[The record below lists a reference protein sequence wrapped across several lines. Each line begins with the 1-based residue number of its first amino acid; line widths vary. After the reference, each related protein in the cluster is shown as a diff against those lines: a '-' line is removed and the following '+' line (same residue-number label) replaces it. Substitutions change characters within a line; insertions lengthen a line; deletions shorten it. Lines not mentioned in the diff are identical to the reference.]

1 MKPTKT
7 WILVANARQAR
18 ILEHSGAGQGLDP
31 VPGRHLEAEEATEYT
46 DKPGTGHSIA
56 GPATNAMDRADP
68 QDQADIAF
76 AKEVCSVLV
85 EAQAEGRYDRL
96 VIFAG
101 PHMLGLLRK
110 VRQSE
115 IEETLLKEIDK
126 DLTHL
131 PADQIET
138 HLEDVIFV

>member
-1 MKPTKT
+1 MKPTRT

-18 ILEHSGAGQGLDP
+18 ILEHSGAGQGVHP
-31 VPGRHLEAEEATEYT
+31 VPGKHLKAEEATEHS

-56 GPATNAMDRADP
+56 GPATNAMDRAST

-76 AKEVCSVLV
+76 AKQVCTVLM
-85 EAQAEGRYDRL
+85 EALAEERYDRL

-110 VRQSE
+110 VRQIE
-115 IEETLLKEIDK
+115 IEDVILKEIDK
-126 DLTHL
+126 DLTNL
-131 PADQIET
+131 PVDQIET